1 MDSLQNRIFEIDRA
15 IKAVL
20 PSDELMEW
28 FDSGMYIARDSEINT
43 LWRDM
48 SFGIDGKE
56 FSFTFS
62 TNGDYK
68 GDLSGEYLL
77 PVLTVLSQYK
87 RNVGLEISNVTG
99 VSNESN

>member
-1 MDSLQNRIFEIDRA
+1 MNQLHNRIFEIDRA

-20 PSDELMEW
+20 PSEDSMEW
-28 FDSGMYIARDSEINT
+28 FDSGMFLAKDSEINT

-56 FSFTFS
+56 YGFTFS

-87 RNVGLEISNVTG
+87 RNVGLEVSNVTG
-99 VSNESN
+99 VSHE